1 MKEIDLKEIE
11 ERYFFNLLKN
21 ITGEDVQDIS
31 LTMLKGDASDRRYFR
46 IGYKTELKAQ
56 GSKFKTPNTE
66 LRTSVIMMVLSNP
79 HPPSSPPLQGGGRGG
94 RELPFINVQSH
105 LRKCG
110 MAVPEIYYYD
120 EKKGFLFLEDCG
132 DITLEEWIKGATSPS
147 PLLTKEGIKGRS
159 VAEYYKKAIDSLL
172 NIQIK
177 GSDKSIGDCVAFNL
191 RFDVEKLMWEL
202 NFMIEHMIFGLL
214 NKRMDNG
221 DMDEVREYLLDLC
234 QILSNQKQYLN
245 HRDYHSRNIMV
256 KDGDL
261 RFLDFQD
268 ARMGPCQYDLCSL
281 LRDSYA
287 VLDNKLVDELIEYY
301 IIRKEMIEG
310 EKIDRG
316 EFRRIFNY
324 MSIQRNLKA
333 IGTFAYQKMA
343 KGNDRYLKHIPPTL
357 NYVKVNIE
365 KYEAFAGLKR
375 ILYKYLPF

>member
-1 MKEIDLKEIE
+1 MKDIDLKEIE
-11 ERYFFNLLKN
+11 ERYFFSLLKN
-21 ITGEDVQDIS
+21 ITGEDVHGIS

-46 IGYKTELKAQ
+46 IGYKPQTLNSDPESSS
-56 GSKFKTPNTE
+56 GGTPN
-66 LRTSVIMMVLSNP
+66 SVIMMVLA
-79 HPPSSPPLQGGGRGG
+79 SPRHS
-94 RELPFINVQSH
+94 ELPFINVQSH

-132 DITLEEWIKGATSPS
+132 DITLEEWMNGKDKAAVS
-147 PLLTKEGIKGRS
+147 
-159 VAEYYKKAIDSLL
+159 EYYKKAIDSLL

-177 GSDKSIGDCVAFNL
+177 GSDKSIGDCIAFNL

-221 DMDEVREYLLDLC
+221 DLDEVRGYLLDLC
-234 QILSNQKQYLN
+234 QILSNQRQYLN

-281 LRDSYA
+281 LRDSYT

-301 IIRKEMIEG
+301 ISQKEMIEG

-316 EFRRIFNY
+316 EFRRIFDY

-357 NYVKVNIE
+357 NYVKVNMD

-375 ILYKYLPF
+375 ILDKYLN

>member
-1 MKEIDLKEIE
+1 MSYEVGLKEIE
-11 ERYFFNLLKN
+11 ERYFFSLLKN
-21 ITGEDVQDIS
+21 ITGEDVQGIS

-46 IGYKTELKAQ
+46 IGYNSKLKA
-56 GSKFKTPNTE
+56 SI
-66 LRTSVIMMVLSNP
+66 IMMVLSEP
-79 HPPSSPPLQGGGRGG
+79 YPPSSPPLKGGARGGG
-94 RELPFINVQSH
+94 LPFINVQSH

-110 MAVPEIYYYD
+110 VAVPEIYYYD

-132 DITLEEWIKGATSPS
+132 DITLEEWIKEKDANIIS
-147 PLLTKEGIKGRS
+147 K
-159 VAEYYKKAIDSLL
+159 YYKRIIDSLL

-221 DMDEVREYLLDLC
+221 DLDEVRGNLLDLC
-234 QILSNQKQYLN
+234 QILSNQRQYLS

-268 ARMGPCQYDLCSL
+268 ARMGPCQYDLSSL
-281 LRDSYA
+281 LRDSYT

-301 IIRKEMIEG
+301 IRQKEMIEG
-310 EKIDRG
+310 ESIDRN
-316 EFRRIFNY
+316 EFRRIFDY
-324 MSIQRNLKA
+324 MSVQRNLKA
-333 IGTFAYQKMA
+333 VGTFAYQKMA
-343 KGNDRYLKHIPPTL
+343 KGSDRYLEHIPPTL
-357 NYVKVNIE
+357 NYVKVNLE
-365 KYEAFAGLKR
+365 KYEAFAGLKK

>member
-11 ERYFFNLLKN
+11 ERYFFSLLKN
-21 ITGEDVQDIS
+21 ITGEDVQGIS

-46 IGYKTELKAQ
+46 LGYKKNDNNN
-56 GSKFKTPNTE
+56 SI
-66 LRTSVIMMVLSNP
+66 VIMVLSS
-79 HPPSSPPLQGGGRGG
+79 PSHS
-94 RELPFINVQSH
+94 ELSFINVQSH

-110 MAVPEIYYYD
+110 VAVPEIYYYD

-132 DITLEEWIKGATSPS
+132 DITLEEWIKEKDANTIS
-147 PLLTKEGIKGRS
+147 K
-159 VAEYYKKAIDSLL
+159 YYKRIIDSLL

-221 DMDEVREYLLDLC
+221 DLDEVRDYLLDLC
-234 QILSNQKQYLN
+234 QILSNQMQYLN

-281 LRDSYA
+281 LRDSYT
-287 VLDNKLVDELIEYY
+287 VLDDKLVDELIENY
-301 IIRKEMIEG
+301 ISQKELIEG
-310 EKIDRG
+310 ESIDRN
-316 EFRRIFNY
+316 EFRRIFDY

-333 IGTFAYQKMA
+333 VGTFAYQKMA
-343 KGNDRYLKHIPPTL
+343 KGSDRYLKHIPPTL
-357 NYVKVNIE
+357 NYVKVNID
-365 KYEAFAGLKR
+365 KYEAFAGLKK
-375 ILYKYLPF
+375 ILCKYLPF

>member
-1 MKEIDLKEIE
+1 MSYELKEIDLKEIE
-11 ERYFFNLLKN
+11 ERYFVGILKE
-21 ITGEDVQDIS
+21 ITGGSIQDIS

-46 IGYKTELKAQ
+46 LGYKTELKAQ
-56 GSKFKTPNTE
+56 SSKLK
-66 LRTSVIMMVLSNP
+66 TSVIIMVLSS
-79 HPPSSPPLQGGGRGG
+79 PSHS
-94 RELPFINVQSH
+94 ELPFINVQSH

-132 DITLEEWIKGATSPS
+132 DITLEEWVKGATSPS
-147 PLLTKEGIKGRS
+147 PLLIKEGIKGRS
-159 VAEYYKKAIDSLL
+159 AAEYYKKAIDLLL

-221 DMDEVREYLLDLC
+221 DLDEVREYLLDLC
-234 QILSNQKQYLN
+234 QILSNQRQYLN

-281 LRDSYA
+281 LRDSYT

-301 IIRKEMIEG
+301 ISQKELIEG
-310 EKIDRG
+310 ESIDRN
-316 EFRRIFNY
+316 EFRRIFDY

-357 NYVKVNIE
+357 NYVKVNMD
-365 KYEAFAGLKR
+365 KYEAFAGLKK
-375 ILYKYLPF
+375 ILCKYLPF

>member
-1 MKEIDLKEIE
+1 MSYEVGLKEIE
-11 ERYFFNLLKN
+11 ERYFFSLLKN
-21 ITGEDVQDIS
+21 ITGEDVQGIS

-46 IGYKTELKAQ
+46 IGYNSKLKA
-56 GSKFKTPNTE
+56 SI
-66 LRTSVIMMVLSNP
+66 IMMVLSS
-79 HPPSSPPLQGGGRGG
+79 PSHS
-94 RELPFINVQSH
+94 ELPFINVQSH

-110 MAVPEIYYYD
+110 VAVPEFYYYD

-132 DITLEEWIKGATSPS
+132 DITLEEWIKEKDANAIS
-147 PLLTKEGIKGRS
+147 K
-159 VAEYYKKAIDSLL
+159 YYKRIIDSLL

-221 DMDEVREYLLDLC
+221 DLDEVRGHLLDLC
-234 QILSNQKQYLN
+234 QILSNQRQYLN

-268 ARMGPCQYDLCSL
+268 ARMGPCQYDLSSL
-281 LRDSYA
+281 LRDSYT
-287 VLDNKLVDELIEYY
+287 VLDNKLVDDLIEYY
-301 IIRKEMIEG
+301 ISQKEMIEG
-310 EKIDRG
+310 ESINRN
-316 EFRRIFNY
+316 EFRRIFDY
-324 MSIQRNLKA
+324 MSVQRNLKA
-333 IGTFAYQKMA
+333 VGTFAYQKMA
-343 KGNDRYLKHIPPTL
+343 KGSDRYLEHIPPTL
-357 NYVKVNIE
+357 NYVKVNLE
-365 KYEAFAGLKR
+365 KYEAFAGLKK

>member
-1 MKEIDLKEIE
+1 MSYEVDLKEIE
-11 ERYFFNLLKN
+11 ERYFFSLLKN
-21 ITGEDVQDIS
+21 ITGEDVQGIS

-46 IGYKTELKAQ
+46 IKYKPE
-56 GSKFKTPNTE
+56 TPNSDPE
-66 LRTSVIMMVLSNP
+66 SSSGRTPNSVVMMVLA
-79 HPPSSPPLQGGGRGG
+79 SPIHSG
-94 RELPFINVQSH
+94 LPFINVQSH

-110 MAVPEIYYYD
+110 VTVPEIYYYD
-120 EKKGFLFLEDCG
+120 EKKGFLFLEDYG
-132 DITLEEWIKGATSPS
+132 DITLEEWIKEKDANIIS
-147 PLLTKEGIKGRS
+147 K
-159 VAEYYKKAIDSLL
+159 YYKRIIDSLL

-214 NKRMDNG
+214 IKSMDNG
-221 DMDEVREYLLDLC
+221 DLDELRDYLLDLC
-234 QILSNQKQYLN
+234 QILSNQRQYLN

-281 LRDSYA
+281 LRDSYT
-287 VLDNKLVDELIEYY
+287 VLDEELADEMIEYY
-301 IIRKEMIEG
+301 ISQKELIEG
-310 EKIDRG
+310 ESIDRN
-316 EFRRIFNY
+316 EFRRIFDY
-324 MSIQRNLKA
+324 MSVQRNLKA
-333 IGTFAYQKMA
+333 VGTFAYQKMA

-357 NYVKVNIE
+357 NYVKVNLE

-375 ILYKYLPF
+375 ILYKYIPF

>member
-1 MKEIDLKEIE
+1 MSYEVGLKEIE
-11 ERYFFNLLKN
+11 ERYFFSLLKN
-21 ITGEDVQDIS
+21 ITGEDVQGIS

-46 IGYKTELKAQ
+46 LGYKSQ
-56 GSKFKTPNTE
+56 TPN
-66 LRTSVIMMVLSNP
+66 SVVMMVLSEP
-79 HPPSSPPLQGGGRGG
+79 YPSSSPPLKGGARGGG
-94 RELPFINVQSH
+94 LPFVNVQSH

-110 MAVPEIYYYD
+110 VAVPEIYYYD

-132 DITLEEWIKGATSPS
+132 DITLEEWIKEKDANAIS
-147 PLLTKEGIKGRS
+147 K
-159 VAEYYKKAIDSLL
+159 YYKRIIDSLL

-221 DMDEVREYLLDLC
+221 DLDEVRDYLLDLC
-234 QILSNQKQYLN
+234 QILSNQRQYLN

-281 LRDSYA
+281 LRDSYT
-287 VLDNKLVDELIEYY
+287 VLDDNLADELIEYY
-301 IIRKEMIEG
+301 ISQKEMIEG
-310 EKIDRG
+310 ESIDRN
-316 EFRRIFNY
+316 EFRRIFDY
-324 MSIQRNLKA
+324 MSVQRNLKA
-333 IGTFAYQKMA
+333 VGTFAYQKMA

-357 NYVKVNIE
+357 NYVKVNID
-365 KYEAFAGLKR
+365 KYEAFAGLKK
-375 ILYKYLPF
+375 ILCKYLPF